1 VTVTA
6 TSAAA
11 PTRTGTATV
20 TVPAVTVAISP
31 ATVSM
36 AASTTQ
42 QFSATVTGAS
52 NTGVTWTVQSGGG
65 SVSATGLYTAPA
77 AAGAAVVRAT
87 SVADATKF
95 ADAAITVTA
104 VAIVVN
110 VTPATATVTTGATR
124 QFTATVQNASNPAV
138 TWSVQEGAA
147 GGTVSGSG
155 LYTAPATPGTY
166 HVVATSVQDPTKKD
180 TATVTVQNPVTVSLS
195 PMEAW
200 VQPGNSLQFTGS
212 ASSGGVNYSIVE
224 GSAGGTITA
233 LGKYFAPATP
243 GDYHVRLVSQSD
255 PSKTATALV
264 HVQPLV
270 VAVAPAA
277 TTVQVGT
284 TQAFTATVTG
294 NPNGAVTWSVVEGPV
309 GGSVDALGLYTAPGA
324 AGTYHVR
331 AASVVDPT
339 RFAEATVTVQTAPVL
354 TVTVAPAN
362 VSLAYL
368 ATQAFAATVTNGAPG
383 VTWSVDE
390 AGGGTVSPSG
400 VYTAPAVAGVFHVR
414 ATSTADPTKSGL
426 ATVTVS
432 SPVTSFT
439 VAPLQGVVLA
449 GGTLTLTGS
458 VNTGTVN
465 WSTPLGSLSAPSGAS
480 VVFTAPSTPGTVVIT
495 ATASADP
502 SKTLTLA
509 IAVKSRDQDGDGKVD
524 VVDLAL
530 INRHFGTA
538 NPAADLNGDGIV
550 DDADLTIFL
559 AGF

>member
-1 VTVTA
+1 
-6 TSAAA
+6 
-11 PTRTGTATV
+11 
-20 TVPAVTVAISP
+20 
-31 ATVSM
+31 
-36 AASTTQ
+36 
-42 QFSATVTGAS
+42 
-52 NTGVTWTVQSGGG
+52 
-65 SVSATGLYTAPA
+65 
-77 AAGAAVVRAT
+77 
-87 SVADATKF
+87 VADNTKF
-95 ADAAITVTA
+95 ADAAVSITPL
-104 VAIVVN
+104 AIVVD
-110 VTPATATVTTGATR
+110 VTPATAIVTTGATR
-124 QFTATVQNASNPAV
+124 QFTATVQNAANTAV

-147 GGTVSGSG
+147 GGSVSGSG

-180 TATVTVQNPVTVSLS
+180 SATVTVQNPVTISLT
-195 PMEAW
+195 PLEAW
-200 VQPGNSLQFTGS
+200 VQPGGSFQFTGS
-212 ASSGGVNYSIVE
+212 ASTGGVNFNVVE
-224 GSAGGTITA
+224 GSAGGTVTSGG
-233 LGKYFAPATP
+233 LYFAPVAT
-243 GDYHVRLVSQSD
+243 GDFHVRAAAQAD
-255 PSKTATALV
+255 PTKIAIALV

-270 VAVAPAA
+270 VVVAPATA
-277 TTVQVGT
+277 TVQVGT
-284 TQAFTATVTG
+284 TQAFTASVTG
-294 NPNGAVTWSVVEGPV
+294 NPNGAVLWSVVEGPG
-309 GGSVDALGLYTAPGA
+309 GGSVDALGVYTAPA
-324 AGTYHVR
+324 STGTFHVR
-331 AASVVDPT
+331 AASVVDPA
-339 RFAEATVTVQTAPVL
+339 RFAEATITVQNAPVMS
-354 TVTVAPAN
+354 VTVAPAN

-368 ATQAFAATVTNGAPG
+368 ATQVFTASVLNGAPG
-383 VTWSVDE
+383 VAWSVEE
-390 AGGGTVSPSG
+390 AGGGAITPSG
-400 VYTAPAVAGVFHVR
+400 AYTAPSIAGVYHVR
-414 ATSTADPTKSGL
+414 ATSTVDPTKFGR